1 MKKVVVI
8 GGGSG
13 LATLLRGLR
22 DYPLDITAIVTMTDD
37 GASSGRLRKDFKL
50 LPPGDIRK
58 CIAALSENET
68 ALTDLFEYR
77 FRNGVGL
84 AGHSLGNLLI
94 SAMKDLTG
102 SFEQGIEEISGLL
115 NIKGQVLPAT
125 LDDANL
131 VAQFDNGKEV
141 IGESKI
147 TSYGYKHKIVNI
159 SLTKEVATNPKALSA
174 IEAADVV
181 FIGPGSLYTSIVPNF
196 LQPKMSEA
204 LAASPALKVHI
215 CNASTERGETE
226 GFSAGD
232 HLRVLEKYAVDF
244 DTVLLNNHVFPE
256 GSGDGFV
263 APVSLDCG
271 DQNLYQLIYA
281 DLVNED
287 NPLYH
292 DSAKLG
298 AEAWRIVGKA
308 RRILRNN
315 VI

>member
-1 MKKVVVI
+1 
-8 GGGSG
+8 
-13 LATLLRGLR
+13 
-22 DYPLDITAIVTMTDD
+22 
-37 GASSGRLRKDFKL
+37 